1 MTPQPKLRKTIRLA
15 GALVWRGRF
24 SAKRFKAGRARN
36 PVADLRKGRRPIV
49 LLMKLFS
56 FEFFVLYQGVEE
68 GAEGVIL
75 VFRLFDDLVDNCLI
89 TKTDGCSAK
98 GDEESCWNFET

>member
-1 MTPQPKLRKTIRLA
+1 
-15 GALVWRGRF
+15 
-24 SAKRFKAGRARN
+24 
-36 PVADLRKGRRPIV
+36 
-49 LLMKLFS
+49 MKLFS

-89 TKTDGCSAK
+89 TKTDGSPHPIFDDSGSEAVGK
-98 GDEESCWNFET
+98 GILLAGDVITQIKVI